1 MSFSVGLLPR
11 LLPRPSLQRAY
22 HRLPHHSPTPPRSVA
37 LSVPHPRFRP
47 SASGYRTYA
56 LSLGL
61 GLSAF
66 TLHTL
71 SPTQRTQCQSVTP
84 VSRPASGPGS
94 PDGTAPPEG
103 LLSVYELSF
112 GAVCGICAGVFI
124 KKGLKA
130 LAFLLGGVFVLLQY
144 MSSKSY
150 ISVYWSKL
158 SSRYDSAFG
167 TSSAAGGRKAPTVGD
182 VWSAFVDFLT
192 ANFQQRAS
200 FLGGL
205 VLGLRLG

>member
-1 MSFSVGLLPR
+1 
-11 LLPRPSLQRAY
+11 
-22 HRLPHHSPTPPRSVA
+22 VA

-47 SASGYRTYA
+47 SSSGYRTYA

-71 SPTQRTQCQSVTP
+71 SPTQRTHCQSVTP

-94 PDGTAPPEG
+94 PDGIAPPEG

-130 LAFLLGGVFVLLQY
+130 FAFLLGGVFVLLQVSRRRGSNFSPPRQPPRWCRVDRAGSRVSLIDAQY

-150 ISVYWSKL
+150 ISVDWSKL

-167 TSSAAGGRKAPTVGD
+167 TSSAAGGRKAPTVGG

-192 ANFQQRAS
+192 ANFQRESAAS
-200 FLGGL
+200 LRTTRPLG
-205 VLGLRLG
+205 

>member
-47 SASGYRTYA
+47 SSSGYRTYA

-71 SPTQRTQCQSVTP
+71 SPPSAP
-84 VSRPASGPGS
+84 
-94 PDGTAPPEG
+94 TAKG

-130 LAFLLGGVFVLLQY
+130 FAFLLGGVFVLLQY

-150 ISVYWSKL
+150 ISVDWSKL

-167 TSSAAGGRKAPTVGD
+167 TSSAAGGRKAPTVGG